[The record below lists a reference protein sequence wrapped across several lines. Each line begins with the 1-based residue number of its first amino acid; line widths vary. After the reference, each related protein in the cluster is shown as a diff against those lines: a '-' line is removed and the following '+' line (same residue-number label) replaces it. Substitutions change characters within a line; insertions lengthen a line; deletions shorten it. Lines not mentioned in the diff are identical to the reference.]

1 MTKYTN
7 YQEQIEAFVK
17 NLSDSDLIS
26 RYAEGNIYQVIKEEI
41 KNRWK
46 ESTDLNDDS
55 IMTQKEKIAKA
66 LILKFNNEDGRWNY
80 FFRAYDLMSKEPG
93 FRSNLFEENNFQH
106 ICWELDN
113 TQKEVR
119 PFAIDVE
126 YTKLPEGHSE
136 IVNQFLQ

>member
-7 YQEQIEAFVK
+7 YQEQVEAFVK
-17 NLSDSDLIS
+17 NLSDNDLIS
-26 RYAEGNIYQVIKEEI
+26 RYAEGNIYQVVKEEI

-46 ESTDLNDDS
+46 ESTNLNDDT

-66 LILKFNNEDGRWNY
+66 LILKFNNEGGRWNY

-119 PFAIDVE
+119 PFAIDIE
-126 YTKLPEGHSE
+126 YTRLPEGHSE